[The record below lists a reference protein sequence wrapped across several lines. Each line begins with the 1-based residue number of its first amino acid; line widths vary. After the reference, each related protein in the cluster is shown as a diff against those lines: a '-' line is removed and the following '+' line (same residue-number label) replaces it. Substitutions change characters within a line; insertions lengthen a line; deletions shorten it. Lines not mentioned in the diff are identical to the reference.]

1 MSVHVGRTFSPNLST
16 SGGHYRLEIV
26 HHRKTQGA
34 GCVSV
39 EDSMFNNKGKY
50 NLCTI
55 EIDKVLYKMYNKGT
69 KKEVKEVNKMYEV
82 TVRYQNRRY
91 KVIINA
97 NDIQELMEFI
107 QDRIVGEIEKI
118 VEIKNNYC

>member
-1 MSVHVGRTFSPNLST
+1 
-16 SGGHYRLEIV
+16 
-26 HHRKTQGA
+26 
-34 GCVSV
+34 
-39 EDSMFNNKGKY
+39 MFNNKDKY

-69 KKEVKEVNKMYEV
+69 KKDVKEVNKMYEV

-91 KVIINA
+91 KVIISA

>member
-1 MSVHVGRTFSPNLST
+1 
-16 SGGHYRLEIV
+16 
-26 HHRKTQGA
+26 
-34 GCVSV
+34 
-39 EDSMFNNKGKY
+39 MFNNKDKY

-91 KVIINA
+91 KVIISA

>member
-1 MSVHVGRTFSPNLST
+1 
-16 SGGHYRLEIV
+16 
-26 HHRKTQGA
+26 
-34 GCVSV
+34 
-39 EDSMFNNKGKY
+39 MFNNKDKY

-82 TVRYQNRRY
+82 TVRYQKRRY
-91 KVIINA
+91 KVIISA

>member
-1 MSVHVGRTFSPNLST
+1 
-16 SGGHYRLEIV
+16 
-26 HHRKTQGA
+26 
-34 GCVSV
+34 
-39 EDSMFNNKGKY
+39 
-50 NLCTI
+50 
-55 EIDKVLYKMYNKGT
+55 
-69 KKEVKEVNKMYEV
+69 MYEV

-97 NDIQELMEFI
+97 SDIQVLMEFI

>member
-1 MSVHVGRTFSPNLST
+1 
-16 SGGHYRLEIV
+16 
-26 HHRKTQGA
+26 
-34 GCVSV
+34 
-39 EDSMFNNKGKY
+39 MFNNKGKY

-55 EIDKVLYKMYNKGT
+55 EIDKVLYKMYNTDT

-97 NDIQELMEFI
+97 NDIQELMEFTK
-107 QDRIVGEIEKI
+107 DRIVGEIEKI
-118 VEIKNNYC
+118 IEIKNQY

>member
-1 MSVHVGRTFSPNLST
+1 
-16 SGGHYRLEIV
+16 
-26 HHRKTQGA
+26 
-34 GCVSV
+34 
-39 EDSMFNNKGKY
+39 MFNNRDKY

-55 EIDKVLYKMYNKGT
+55 EIGKVLYKMYNKGT

-82 TVRYQNRRY
+82 TVRYQKRRY
-91 KVIINA
+91 KVIISA

>member
-1 MSVHVGRTFSPNLST
+1 
-16 SGGHYRLEIV
+16 
-26 HHRKTQGA
+26 
-34 GCVSV
+34 
-39 EDSMFNNKGKY
+39 MFNNKDNY

-69 KKEVKEVNKMYEV
+69 KKDVKEVNKMDEV

-97 NDIQELMEFI
+97 NDIQELMEFTK
-107 QDRIVGEIEKI
+107 DRIVGEIEKI
-118 VEIKNNYC
+118 VEIKNHYC

>member
-1 MSVHVGRTFSPNLST
+1 
-16 SGGHYRLEIV
+16 
-26 HHRKTQGA
+26 
-34 GCVSV
+34 
-39 EDSMFNNKGKY
+39 MFNNKDKY

-82 TVRYQNRRY
+82 TVRYQKRRY
-91 KVIINA
+91 KVIISA

-107 QDRIVGEIEKI
+107 QDRVVGEIEKI

>member
-1 MSVHVGRTFSPNLST
+1 LST
-16 SGGHYRLEIV
+16 SRGHYRRV
-26 HHRKTQGA
+26 SVRHRETQGA

-39 EDSMFNNKGKY
+39 EDSMFNNKDKY

-91 KVIINA
+91 KVIISA

>member
-16 SGGHYRLEIV
+16 SRGHCRLVSV
-26 HHRKTQGA
+26 HQRKTQCR

-39 EDSMFNNKGKY
+39 EDSKINNMDRY

-69 KKEVKEVNKMYEV
+69 KKDVKEVNKMYEV

-97 NDIQELMEFI
+97 NDIQELMEFTK
-107 QDRIVGEIEKI
+107 DRIVGEIDKI
-118 VEIKNNYC
+118 VEIKNHYC

>member
-1 MSVHVGRTFSPNLST
+1 
-16 SGGHYRLEIV
+16 
-26 HHRKTQGA
+26 
-34 GCVSV
+34 
-39 EDSMFNNKGKY
+39 
-50 NLCTI
+50 
-55 EIDKVLYKMYNKGT
+55 
-69 KKEVKEVNKMYEV
+69 MYEV

-97 NDIQELMEFI
+97 NDIQVLMEFI

>member
-1 MSVHVGRTFSPNLST
+1 
-16 SGGHYRLEIV
+16 
-26 HHRKTQGA
+26 
-34 GCVSV
+34 
-39 EDSMFNNKGKY
+39 MFNNRDKY

-91 KVIINA
+91 KDIISA

>member
-1 MSVHVGRTFSPNLST
+1 
-16 SGGHYRLEIV
+16 
-26 HHRKTQGA
+26 
-34 GCVSV
+34 
-39 EDSMFNNKGKY
+39 MFNNKDKY
-50 NLCTI
+50 NLCTK

-91 KVIINA
+91 KVIISA
-97 NDIQELMEFI
+97 NDIQVLMEFI

>member
-1 MSVHVGRTFSPNLST
+1 
-16 SGGHYRLEIV
+16 
-26 HHRKTQGA
+26 
-34 GCVSV
+34 
-39 EDSMFNNKGKY
+39 MFNNKDKY

-91 KVIINA
+91 KVIISA
-97 NDIQELMEFI
+97 NGIQELMEFI

>member
-1 MSVHVGRTFSPNLST
+1 
-16 SGGHYRLEIV
+16 
-26 HHRKTQGA
+26 
-34 GCVSV
+34 
-39 EDSMFNNKGKY
+39 
-50 NLCTI
+50 
-55 EIDKVLYKMYNKGT
+55 MYNKGT

-91 KVIINA
+91 KVIISA

>member
-1 MSVHVGRTFSPNLST
+1 
-16 SGGHYRLEIV
+16 
-26 HHRKTQGA
+26 
-34 GCVSV
+34 
-39 EDSMFNNKGKY
+39 MFNNKDKY

-82 TVRYQNRRY
+82 TVRYQKRRY
-91 KVIINA
+91 KVIISA

-107 QDRIVGEIEKI
+107 QDRIV
-118 VEIKNNYC
+118 EIKNNYC

>member
-1 MSVHVGRTFSPNLST
+1 
-16 SGGHYRLEIV
+16 
-26 HHRKTQGA
+26 
-34 GCVSV
+34 
-39 EDSMFNNKGKY
+39 MFNNKDKY

-69 KKEVKEVNKMYEV
+69 KKEVNKIYEV
-82 TVRYQNRRY
+82 TVRYQKRRY
-91 KVIINA
+91 KVIISA

>member
-16 SGGHYRLEIV
+16 SGGHYRLENV

-39 EDSMFNNKGKY
+39 EDSMFNNKDKY

-55 EIDKVLYKMYNKGT
+55 EIDKVLYKMYNKAQRKG
-69 KKEVKEVNKMYEV
+69 
-82 TVRYQNRRY
+82 
-91 KVIINA
+91 
-97 NDIQELMEFI
+97 
-107 QDRIVGEIEKI
+107 
-118 VEIKNNYC
+118 

>member
-1 MSVHVGRTFSPNLST
+1 
-16 SGGHYRLEIV
+16 
-26 HHRKTQGA
+26 
-34 GCVSV
+34 
-39 EDSMFNNKGKY
+39 
-50 NLCTI
+50 
-55 EIDKVLYKMYNKGT
+55 
-69 KKEVKEVNKMYEV
+69 MYEV

-91 KVIINA
+91 KVIIRA

>member
-1 MSVHVGRTFSPNLST
+1 
-16 SGGHYRLEIV
+16 
-26 HHRKTQGA
+26 
-34 GCVSV
+34 
-39 EDSMFNNKGKY
+39 MFNNKDKY
-50 NLCTI
+50 NLFTI

-82 TVRYQNRRY
+82 TVRYQKRRY
-91 KVIINA
+91 KVIISA

-118 VEIKNNYC
+118 VEIKNHYC